1 MEQQSTTKLETTLE
15 KISIIAN
22 LPIEFS
28 INGRRSIS
36 VKLPTL
42 KEYITELEF
51 KKFLGVISLTP
62 DKIKDLKLK
71 LNFETK
77 SVGGILKGF
86 IYLTEYKGMLL
97 KYLGR
102 YVSDLQL
109 VEGMVLVKG
118 EEINVEE
125 LEYIAKLF
133 LVSMYM
139 EKLDDNL
146 LNKKLESKAP
156 EKELSEVDKKL
167 AEKQKLAEEKLRK
180 AKEKKTESSSSG
192 LAIEEILL
200 AISYEFSISF
210 EELLNK
216 NYYSIIWQFGYV
228 GKIDSHKL
236 YQIIFGTGNTKNK
249 NYSYWLSKKKK

>member
-15 KISIIAN
+15 KLSIIAN

-42 KEYITELEF
+42 KEYITELDF

-62 DKIKDLKLK
+62 EKIKDLKLK

-86 IYLTEYKGMLL
+86 IYLTEYKDLL
-97 KYLGR
+97 IKYLSR
-102 YVSDLQL
+102 YVLDFQVL
-109 VEGMVLVKG
+109 EGKVVVKD
-118 EEINVEE
+118 EELNIEE
-125 LEYIAKLF
+125 LEYIAKLI

-146 LNKKLESKAP
+146 LNKKESKEP
-156 EKELSEVDKKL
+156 EKELSPTEKKL
-167 AEKQKLAEEKLRK
+167 LEKQRLAEERLRK
-180 AKEKKTESSSSG
+180 AKERKTESSSSG

-200 AISYEFSISF
+200 AISYEFNISF

-236 YQIIFGTGNTKNK
+236 YQIIFGTGNTKNR
-249 NYSYWLSKKKK
+249 NYSYWLNKKKK